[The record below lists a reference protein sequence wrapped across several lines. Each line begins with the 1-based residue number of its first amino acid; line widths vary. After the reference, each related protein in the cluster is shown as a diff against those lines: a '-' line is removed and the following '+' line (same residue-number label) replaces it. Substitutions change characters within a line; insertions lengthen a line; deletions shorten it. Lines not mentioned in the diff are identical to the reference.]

1 MSILNDKRDL
11 STEQISEMIKN
22 AKILNNREL
31 MLKNFKSII
40 DNLEQCEKY
49 IQDIVDGK

>member
-11 STEQISEMIKN
+11 STDDISEMIKN

-31 MLKNFKSII
+31 MLKNFQTLI

-49 IQDIVDGK
+49 IQDVIDGK